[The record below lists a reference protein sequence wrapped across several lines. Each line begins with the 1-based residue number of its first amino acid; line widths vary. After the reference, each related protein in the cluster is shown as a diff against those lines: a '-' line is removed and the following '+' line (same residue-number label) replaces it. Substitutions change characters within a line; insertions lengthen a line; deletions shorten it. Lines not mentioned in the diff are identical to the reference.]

1 MFKFPSSSNSVSGYE
16 PKPLDFDLYTK
27 EREMNG
33 RKVSSKT
40 ILKHFPRTT
49 KFTPQS
55 GINTKTNDLA
65 YMLSVGLEVRNSN
78 ASLSLFPSGDP
89 LRTSRVMQGLAND
102 ASNRSEKVMSNSK
115 NEK

>member
-1 MFKFPSSSNSVSGYE
+1 MFKFPSSDNQVTCYE
-16 PKPLDFDLYTK
+16 PKPLDFDLYIK

-33 RKVSSKT
+33 RKVSSKS
-40 ILKHFPRTT
+40 ILKHFPCST

-55 GINTKTNDLA
+55 GINTKTNDLS

-89 LRTSRVMQGLAND
+89 LRSARVMQGLAQD
-102 ASNRSEKVMSNSK
+102 ASNKCDKHLSNSN